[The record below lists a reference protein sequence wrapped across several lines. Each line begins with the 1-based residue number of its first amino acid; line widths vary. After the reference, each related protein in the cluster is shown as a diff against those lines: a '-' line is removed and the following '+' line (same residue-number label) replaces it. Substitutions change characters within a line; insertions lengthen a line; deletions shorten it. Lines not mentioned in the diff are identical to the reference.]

1 MLKVSVRIP
10 FRLEAEDVDVNISP
24 CAALCSVLMIV
35 LRVVVLMLAGMV
47 GRATVVSQIWLIS
60 PLVRF
65 GREVSGS
72 VLMFWNVSELV

>member
-1 MLKVSVRIP
+1 M
-10 FRLEAEDVDVNISP
+10 
-24 CAALCSVLMIV
+24 MV